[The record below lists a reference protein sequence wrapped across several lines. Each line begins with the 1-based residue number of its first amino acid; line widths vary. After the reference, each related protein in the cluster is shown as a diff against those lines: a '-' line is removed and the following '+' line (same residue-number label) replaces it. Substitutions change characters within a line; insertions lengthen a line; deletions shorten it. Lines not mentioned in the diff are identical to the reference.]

1 MFSFLM
7 MALLMSASS
16 TLLATKQAS
25 PVSVPVQAP
34 VAVVSETAAAQPVKV
49 FHPNDI
55 LPMYPGLKAT
65 SFKDLQEEERHK
77 LSAEMKQEHERA
89 LQSYLL
95 LKINK
100 QTDGPDVAFEN
111 FGEIDIQT
119 MALTL
124 DADDIAVVKVL
135 IGIKKKGNEKLPWLK
150 RMILTFADRV
160 QRAPE
165 NGSKD
170 QQKVAYQALHN
181 YINHLKAHKENPS

>member
-1 MFSFLM
+1 M
-7 MALLMSASS
+7 
-16 TLLATKQAS
+16 
-25 PVSVPVQAP
+25 
-34 VAVVSETAAAQPVKV
+34 
-49 FHPNDI
+49 
-55 LPMYPGLKAT
+55 
-65 SFKDLQEEERHK
+65 
-77 LSAEMKQEHERA
+77 
-89 LQSYLL
+89 
-95 LKINK
+95 
-100 QTDGPDVAFEN
+100 AFEN